1 MKKQTKD
8 LLEKIFIGIVTISI
22 VGFGAFAL
30 LLLLMNFI

>member
-8 LLEKIFIGIVTISI
+8 LLEKILTGIVIISF
-22 VGFGAFAL
+22 VGFGAFVI